1 MKKQVVI
8 SGIVLLLLAVSLC
21 GCSEEDVV
29 VGTGEIKYN
38 DFEGGFYGI
47 VSDNGEHYDP
57 INLPSEFEEDGLRV
71 EFKLKILENQS
82 SIHMWGTV
90 VEILEIKKL

>member
-1 MKKQVVI
+1 MNKHLIVI
-8 SGIVLLLLAVSLC
+8 GTVILLL
-21 GCSEEDVV
+21 V
-29 VGTGEIKYN
+29 VGLSGCLDNYVEGTGRIQYN

-47 VSDNGEHYDP
+47 VSDDGEHYDP

-71 EFKLKILENQS
+71 GFKLKTLENQS

>member
-1 MKKQVVI
+1 MKKHLIIIGTAVLFLVVGL
-8 SGIVLLLLAVSLC
+8 SGCVDKDI
-21 GCSEEDVV
+21 V
-29 VGTGEIKYN
+29 VGTGEIQFI
-38 DFEGGFYGI
+38 DLEGGFYGI

-71 EFKLKILENQS
+71 EFKLKILENQD
-82 SIHMWGTV
+82 SIHMWGAV

>member
-1 MKKQVVI
+1 MNKHLIVI
-8 SGIVLLLLAVSLC
+8 GTAILLL
-21 GCSEEDVV
+21 V
-29 VGTGEIKYN
+29 VGLSGCLDNYVEGTGRIQYN

-47 VSDNGEHYDP
+47 VSDDGEHYDP

-71 EFKLKILENQS
+71 GFKLKTLENQS

-90 VEILEIKKL
+90 VRIINIEKL

>member
-1 MKKQVVI
+1 MKKQLVI
-8 SGIVLLLLAVSLC
+8 
-21 GCSEEDVV
+21 
-29 VGTGEIKYN
+29 VGTVVFLLMVGLSGCLDNYVEGTGRIQYN

-47 VSDNGEHYDP
+47 VSDDGEHYDP

-71 EFKLKILENQS
+71 GFKLKILENQS

>member
-1 MKKQVVI
+1 MKKQLIVI
-8 SGIVLLLLAVSLC
+8 GTAVLLLAVGLS
-21 GCSEEDVV
+21 GCVDEGII
-29 VGTGEIKYN
+29 VGTGEIQYI
-38 DFEGGFYGI
+38 DLEGGFYGI

-71 EFKLKILENQS
+71 GFKLKILENQS

>member
-1 MKKQVVI
+1 MKKQLVI
-8 SGIVLLLLAVSLC
+8 VGIVVLLLTIGLS
-21 GCSEEDVV
+21 GCLDNYVE
-29 VGTGEIKYN
+29 GTGRIQYN

-47 VSDNGEHYDP
+47 VSDDGEHYDP

-71 EFKLKILENQS
+71 GFKLKILENQS